1 MTFSKQVFSVSI
13 MNPTTTH
20 PTTADLRA
28 AYNRCPVLR
37 LYGYSFEKALATWLV
52 RRGLELSA
60 RAHAR
65 PGDPV
70 QMRLI

>member
-1 MTFSKQVFSVSI
+1 MTFTKHVFSVSI
-13 MNPTTTH
+13 MNSTTTH
-20 PTTADLRA
+20 PTTAELRA
-28 AYNRCPVLR
+28 AFNRCPLLR

-70 QMRLI
+70 QQKLI